1 MNDQDR
7 INGFRRDD
15 LDRLK
20 KELASRPDAGR
31 FKLRTKNRWID
42 GAQSLNLVSS
52 FYGMRREFS
61 ARSTPFI
68 QTTDA
73 PTVLLGKDVGATPME
88 ELLVALAAS
97 VTTTLSYRA
106 ALAGIQ
112 AEEIECEVEGDMD
125 LQSVLDTTGKANKGF
140 DEIRVTV
147 LVKSEAS
154 EEQLAALCASSPVL
168 ESLKRPVPVTISVK
182 KD

>member
-1 MNDQDR
+1 MNDKDR
-7 INGFRRDD
+7 INGFQRED

-20 KELASRPDAGR
+20 KELDANPDAGR
-31 FKLRTKNRWID
+31 FKLRAKNRWID

-52 FYGMRREFS
+52 FYGMSREFS

-73 PTVLLGKDVGATPME
+73 PTVLLGKDLGPMPME

-112 AEEIECEVEGDMD
+112 VEEIECEVEGDVD
-125 LQSVLDTTGKANKGF
+125 LQSVLDTTEVASRGF
-140 DEIRVTV
+140 EQIRVNV
-147 LVKSEAS
+147 RVKSEAS
-154 EEQLAALCASSPVL
+154 EELLAALCAWSPVL

>member
-1 MNDQDR
+1 MNDMDR
-7 INGFRRDD
+7 INGFQRED

-20 KELASRPDAGR
+20 KELDANPDAGK
-31 FKLRTKNRWID
+31 FKLRAKNRWID

-52 FYGMRREFS
+52 FYGMGREVS

-73 PTVLLGKDVGATPME
+73 PTVLLGKDVGPTPME

-112 AEEIECEVEGDMD
+112 VEEIECEVEGDVD

-140 DEIRVTV
+140 DNIRVAV
-147 LVKSEAS
+147 RVKSEAS
-154 EEQLAALCASSPVL
+154 EGQLVALCASSPVL

>member
-15 LDRLK
+15 LERLK
-20 KELASRPDAGR
+20 KELSANLDAGQ
-31 FKLRTKNRWID
+31 FKLRAKNRWID

-52 FYGMRREFS
+52 FHGMSREFS

-73 PTVLLGKDVGATPME
+73 PTVLLGKDGGPTPME

-106 ALAGIQ
+106 ALTGIQ
-112 AEEIECEVEGDMD
+112 VEEIECDVEGDVD

-140 DEIRVTV
+140 DKIRVTV
-147 LVKSEAS
+147 RVKSEAS
-154 EEQLAALCASSPVL
+154 EEQLAALCASSPVM